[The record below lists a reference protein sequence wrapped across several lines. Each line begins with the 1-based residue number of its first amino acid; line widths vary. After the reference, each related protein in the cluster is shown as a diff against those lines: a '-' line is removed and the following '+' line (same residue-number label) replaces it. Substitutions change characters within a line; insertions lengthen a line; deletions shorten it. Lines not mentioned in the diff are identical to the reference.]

1 MKNIAIVVLFFVLP
15 LLCSCSSGEVKL
27 SENYIENF
35 EIPGISPIEINIRND
50 QSLIYVWT
58 PQSEYEK
65 LKNKFPDIEV
75 SEKAELSEKGE
86 NWTAENFQYVVTAE
100 NGEPRNYFVKI
111 DTIVPRTYS
120 FDYWNISEGKS
131 VYYIP
136 SNFRWS
142 SGNPGIALAYSF
154 LPDKDNTNPESFP
167 TRRTKDGYKGNAV
180 LMETVTGGE
189 VFGRNIRL
197 FSGNFFIFFFI
208 VSKATGSADELLE
221 AIEIGY
227 IYPAKPKS
235 IKGYYKYT
243 EGPGKFINKSGQEE
257 TRPDSC
263 SMIVNFY
270 RSDLPNGK
278 DTTLTVKSIDD
289 SDLVI
294 ARSRWYDCTGTD
306 GKFKEF
312 EIKLENYTAE
322 PDFEN
327 HRYKL
332 AISFAASKD
341 GDYYSGK
348 IGSKLIIDEMEFIDY

>member
-1 MKNIAIVVLFFVLP
+1 MKNIAFTVLFFVLP
-15 LLCSCSSGEVKL
+15 LLCSCSFDKVKS
-27 SENYIENF
+27 SENYIEKVT
-35 EIPGISPIEINIRND
+35 IPDISPIEINIRND
-50 QSLIYVWT
+50 QKSIYVWI
-58 PQSEYEK
+58 PQSEYEA
-65 LKNKFPDIEV
+65 LKSKTPQVEV
-75 SEKAELSEKGE
+75 SDDAKLTEKGE
-86 NWTAENFQYVVTAE
+86 DWTAENFQYIVTAE
-100 NGEPRNYFVKI
+100 NGETRNYFVKI
-111 DTIVPRTYS
+111 DTVVPRTYT

-142 SGNPGIALAYSF
+142 SGNPGIALAYSI

-167 TRRTKDGYKGNAV
+167 TRKTTEGYEGNAV
-180 LMETVTGGE
+180 LMETIIGGE

-197 FSGNFFIFFFI
+197 FSGNFFMGHFN
-208 VSKATGSADELLE
+208 VSKAMDPDKLLE

-227 IYPAKPKS
+227 IYPAKPKI

-243 EGPGKFINKSGQEE
+243 EGPGKFINKNGQEE

-270 RSDLPNGK
+270 QSDLPSG
-278 DTTLTVKSIDD
+278 DTTLTVKNIDD

-294 ARSRWYDCTGTD
+294 ARSRWHDCTATG
-306 GKFKEF
+306 GIFKVF
-312 EIKLENYTAE
+312 EVKLENYTAE

-341 GDYYSGK
+341 GDFYSGK
-348 IGSKLIIDEMEFIDY
+348 IGSKLIIDEIEFIDY

>member
-15 LLCSCSSGEVKL
+15 LLCSCSSGEVKI
-27 SENYIENF
+27 SENYIEKF
-35 EIPGISPIEINIRND
+35 EIEGISPIEINIRNN
-50 QSLIYVWT
+50 QSLIYVWV
-58 PQSEYEK
+58 PQSEYEA
-65 LKNKFPDIEV
+65 LKSKEPQVEI
-75 SEKAELSEKGE
+75 SEKAELTKKGE
-86 NWTAENFQYVVTAE
+86 NWTAENFQYIVTAE
-100 NGEPRNYFVKI
+100 NGLPREYSIKI
-111 DTIVPRTYS
+111 DTDVPRTYS

-142 SGNPGIALAYSF
+142 SGNPGIALAYSL

-167 TRRTKDGYKGNAV
+167 TRKTTEGYEGNAV
-180 LMETVTGGE
+180 LMETITGGD

-197 FSGNFFIFFFI
+197 FSGNFFMGNFN
-208 VSKATGSADELLE
+208 VGKAISDELS

-235 IKGYYKYT
+235 IRGYYKYT
-243 EGPGKFINKSGQEE
+243 EGPGKFINKEGQEE

-270 RSDLPNGK
+270 QSDLPSGK
-278 DTTLTVKSIDD
+278 DTTLTVKNIDD

-294 ARSRWYDCTGTD
+294 ASSRWHDCTDTG

-312 EIKLENYTAE
+312 EVKLENYTSE

-341 GDYYSGK
+341 GDFYSGK